1 MPDAR
6 DWRDLAAR
14 AAAADVGRAGDAK
27 IISQARR
34 LADRGRVGAW
44 VGLGVLAALG
54 AVCGW
59 TTAATLLRSADGM
72 VNAAWALLL
81 IVAAPWV
88 LRVLW
93 SVVTLLLHRRA
104 SPLLGRLVTE
114 GLLRCAE
121 RPAGRAVA
129 SQDLA
134 AKTAQRIGSMLTDR
148 VDGCGRALTAVGSGV
163 YWSAYALVAGATI
176 WILSAFVALGF
187 DWDLESSWLPP
198 GLGRAVVELAAS
210 PLGACVGSDEL
221 TSIAPAPVASADD
234 PEALAARRA
243 WLCVVSAS
251 VALYV
256 LFPMVAWT
264 GWQAVCARRQAQRWR
279 PVIAPVAR
287 SAATIAS
294 PPSDSVAAPL
304 QPPPAGGGACTHVV
318 RLERP
323 EDAVAL
329 PAPLDRLAD
338 LGDVDAAADLE
349 RVGEIIRASP
359 VRLAV
364 VGWLPATPDRGVR
377 RRLEALASASTVTPL
392 LVLDGGDVLRR
403 TEPAR
408 TAAIRLDDWRTLA
421 NQSGVI
427 PFECDL
433 AELTDASRRGLAR
446 AVGHRTSPDGGREPA
461 TASESGA
468 GAVGS
473 AATRSEL
480 DPASLDTAFGVIAR
494 HLDGDD
500 PLPSDAALASC
511 LGEVAR
517 TYRARGG
524 GDSPADVWRERLA
537 ALRDLDSSDVA
548 QRAASLTRTGLD
560 LLPAGLRT
568 RAVWAGV
575 GGLLG
580 VAACAAAATVAPVAL
595 VALPGWAATGAG
607 VGSLLSL
614 VRRGDDGTDSVQAAA
629 AAGSPSDVPN
639 RLGEAVLAAAA
650 SAVLWWS
657 QGADE
662 ARTTR
667 SLNALVPDDAL
678 PALDDADGARLWL
691 AAARHRVVAAA
702 KGEA

>member
-6 DWRDLAAR
+6 DWRDRAAC
-14 AAAADVGRAGDAK
+14 AAAADVGRAGDAQT
-27 IISQARR
+27 ISQARR
-34 LADRGRVGAW
+34 LAERGRIGAW
-44 VGLGVLAALG
+44 ACLGVLAALG
-54 AVCGW
+54 AICGW
-59 TTAATLLRSADGM
+59 TTAATLLRSADGT

-88 LRVLW
+88 LRAMW

-114 GLLRCAE
+114 GLLWC
-121 RPAGRAVA
+121 AGRSGGRVA
-129 SQDLA
+129 TSQDLA
-134 AKTAQRIGSMLTDR
+134 AATVQRIGSMLTDR
-148 VDGCGRALTAVGSGV
+148 VDGSGRPLTAVGSGV

-187 DWDLESSWLPP
+187 DWDLESSWLAP
-198 GLGRAVVELAAS
+198 GLGRTVVEFAAS

-221 TSIAPAPVASADD
+221 TPIAPAPVASADD

-243 WLCVVSAS
+243 WLCVLSAD
-251 VALYV
+251 VV
-256 LFPMVAWT
+256 LFVLLPMVAWT
-264 GWQAVCARRQAQRWR
+264 GWQAACARRRAQRWR
-279 PVIAPVAR
+279 PVIAPIPR
-287 SAATIAS
+287 SAAPTAS
-294 PPSDSVAAPL
+294 PPSDPVAAPL
-304 QPPPAGGGACTHVV
+304 RSPPAGGGACTHVV

-338 LGDVDAAADLE
+338 LGDIDAAADLE
-349 RVGEIIRASP
+349 RVGEIIHARP
-359 VRLAV
+359 VRLAI

-377 RRLEALASASTVTPL
+377 RRLEALASASTEASL
-392 LVLDGGDVLRR
+392 LVLDGGNALRR

-408 TAAIRLDDWRTLA
+408 TAAARLDDWRTLA
-421 NQSGVI
+421 NRSGVI

-433 AELTDASRRGLAR
+433 AELTDASRRSLAR
-446 AVGHRTSPDGGREPA
+446 AVGHRASPDRGREPA
-461 TASESGA
+461 TTSESGTE
-468 GAVGS
+468 AVGS
-473 AATRSEL
+473 AATRPDL
-480 DPASLDTAFGVIAR
+480 DPASLDAAFRMIAR

-511 LGEVAR
+511 LSEVAR
-517 TYRARGG
+517 TFRARDG

-548 QRAASLTRTGLD
+548 RQAASLTRTGLD

-629 AAGSPSDVPN
+629 AAGSPSDVPH
-639 RLGEAVLAAAA
+639 RLGEAVLAAVA

-667 SLNALVPDDAL
+667 ALEALVPDDAL
-678 PALDDADGARLWL
+678 PAPDDADGARLWL

-702 KGEA
+702 KGDA